1 MATNDPPSAPP
12 AADSKAAVARW
23 RLVLGKYAQDKLAG
37 DGLSAQQM
45 RMEQALDY
53 LYSREY
59 RGRGVRGQDGGG
71 NDEKGKGGSLD
82 PSQISIPHWL
92 SEVRDL
98 FPKETVE
105 RIEKH
110 ALERYC
116 MTELLT
122 DEETL
127 KKREPSMGLLKTL
140 LSFRGQLKGK

>member
-1 MATNDPPSAPP
+1 MATDPPNPSPSP
-12 AADSKAAVARW
+12 ADKAAVARW
-23 RLVLGKYAQDKLAG
+23 RLVLGKYAQNKLEGAG
-37 DGLSAQQM
+37 GGLTAEQM

-71 NDEKGKGGSLD
+71 DEKGKGGSLD

-110 ALERYC
+110 A
-116 MTELLT
+116 M
-122 DEETL
+122 
-127 KKREPSMGLLKTL
+127 
-140 LSFRGQLKGK
+140 

>member
-1 MATNDPPSAPP
+1 MAASDSPATPP
-12 AADSKAAVARW
+12 ADSKAAVARW
-23 RLVLGKYAQDKLAG
+23 RLVLGKYAQDKLSG
-37 DGLSAQQM
+37 SGLSAEQM

-59 RGRGVRGQDGGG
+59 RGRGVRGQDCGSD
-71 NDEKGKGGSLD
+71 DEKGRGGSLD

-98 FPKETVE
+98 FPRETVE

-110 ALERYC
+110 ALERYG
-116 MTELLT
+116 MTELVT

-127 KKREPSMGLLKTL
+127 KKLEP
-140 LSFRGQLKGK
+140 